1 MIDAIIE
8 EKLTDPSS
16 LAVILY
22 QLCRKHS
29 YNYEEQQVN
38 RNESLRHRLRD
49 MVINEAKEMAPH
61 VTEEQWQRAYLR
73 LHD

>member
-29 YNYEEQQVN
+29 YNYEEKQVN
-38 RNESLRHRLRD
+38 SSKSLRKSIID
-49 MVINEAKEMAPH
+49 KVFAEAREMAPH
-61 VTEEQWQRAYLR
+61 VT
-73 LHD
+73 DF